1 MDPRKNRVDQ
11 WIYSKMY
18 RSGSKKKTYWINELK
33 EKCTGV
39 AQRKRHKWISEKK
52 TRSMINEF
60 TAVASYT
67 VVMMS
72 QWNEMENIGC
82 Y

>member
-1 MDPRKNRVDQ
+1 MD
-11 WIYSKMY
+11 
-18 RSGSKKKTYWINELK
+18 
-33 EKCTGV
+33 
-39 AQRKRHKWISEKK
+39 QRKRHIGSMNLKKNVQGWIKEKDTSELVGKK

-60 TAVASYT
+60 TAVASCT